1 MQPKPSKLE
10 IFVADFLS
18 DCTEASGGCG
28 GVQVFPERTSTDL
41 GFQAL
46 LVADFD
52 TKNHLYNLNIS
63 IENAVSWELDMS

>member
-1 MQPKPSKLE
+1 MQPKHSKLE
-10 IFVADFLS
+10 IFVAECR

-41 GFQAL
+41 GFQGL
-46 LVADFD
+46 LVADFN
-52 TKNHLYNLNIS
+52 TKNHLNIP